1 MIHKFRKEWKTNK
14 EILQRKNYCKGLILQ
29 KIHLENLWPVW
40 KFREGG
46 EGRRVEERRVE
57 ENDSSLPYLDIFK
70 ISKGEES
77 K

>member
-29 KIHLENLWPVW
+29 KIHLENLQPVW

-46 EGRRVEERRVE
+46 EGRRVEE
-57 ENDSSLPYLDIFK
+57 NDSSLPYLDVFK

-77 K
+77 N